1 MLFRNKDYLKFYG
14 RDIETILAKTKIA
27 HSKRIF
33 CGPEHEKRKILLKD
47 LENGFKMFLKNED
60 VKNRKNDVQFKKDMY
75 NTLYS

>member
-1 MLFRNKDYLKFYG
+1 MKFFG

-27 HSKRIF
+27 HSRRIF
-33 CGPEHEKRKILLKD
+33 CGSEDEKRKILLKD